1 MNCDDIK
8 LMISEYIDNELTKEK
23 EAFLFTH
30 LSSCTDCREE
40 YKIQNSIQHEVKI
53 NLKDVGERFEQ
64 RVFDSIQKKEL
75 PLIKRWITKPTP
87 AYINYVLGFAIIMIT
102 LFSFLQFSSLRG
114 DLKGFQ
120 EKYEAAFEKIQFQ
133 TQQINLMMNSMPAVQ
148 IIGNPVKM

>member
-8 LMISEYIDNELTKEK
+8 LIISEYIDNELTKEK

-40 YKIQNSIQHEVKI
+40 FKMQNSIRYEMEINQKEVSEQF
-53 NLKDVGERFEQ
+53 ER
-64 RVFDSIQKKEL
+64 RVFESIQKQEQ
-75 PLIKRWITKPTP
+75 PLIKSWITKSTP
-87 AYINYVLGFAIIMIT
+87 AYINYALGFVIIIIS
-102 LFSFLQFSSLRG
+102 LFSFLQLGSLKD